1 MGPDSQSEDIGHLR
15 PDPAVLA
22 ENPGAA
28 EARGDARRARIIEI
42 ARTLFFENGYQGTS
56 MSMIAARL
64 GGSKSTLYAYYRSKE
79 ELFRAIVQTQCDEM
93 MDFLQDAP
101 SDAAD
106 VHVVLF
112 ELARG
117 FTQMLMRENI
127 IRTFLM
133 VAAECRQSPELA
145 EIFNSAGPAVG
156 KSQMSDY
163 LAAIAKQGKL
173 QIPDPMIA
181 CEHFAALCKGE
192 LWFNRLLNLS
202 APPTPDQIDAHAEQI
217 VAIFMAAYGH
227 KAAH

>member
-1 MGPDSQSEDIGHLR
+1 MIQDSRLVDDSRLR
-15 PDPAVLA
+15 HEPALPA
-22 ENPGAA
+22 ESAGNA
-28 EARGDARRARIIEI
+28 EARGDARRARIIET

-79 ELFRAIVQTQCDEM
+79 ELFRAIVQAQCDDM
-93 MDFLQDAP
+93 MDFLQVEP
-101 SDAAD
+101 SGEAD
-106 VHVVLF
+106 VYLVLL

-133 VAAECRQSPELA
+133 VAAECRQTPELA

-156 KSQMSDY
+156 KAQMSDY
-163 LAAIAKQGKL
+163 LAAIANQGKL
-173 QIPDPMIA
+173 QIPDPMVA

-192 LWFNRLLNLS
+192 LWFDRLLNLS
-202 APPTPDQIDAHAEQI
+202 APPTQEQINAHAEQV
-217 VAIFMAAYGH
+217 VAVFMAAYGH
-227 KAAH
+227 KAPK